1 MLLAQ
6 LYLEGNLQPFPS
18 KVLWESLERSLE
30 IDKFAISITAQTTNG
45 ALYFEVASFLGTSQW
60 SRPKGSSPAPFYSL
74 SGLPL
79 SEPTDYDRAFKF
91 DGKQWTHICGKR

>member
-6 LYLEGNLQPFPS
+6 LCLEGNLQPFPF

-60 SRPKGSSPAPFYSL
+60 SRPQRQLTGPILFAFRLAPF
-74 SGLPL
+74 
-79 SEPTDYDRAFKF
+79 
-91 DGKQWTHICGKR
+91 